1 MSQFHK
7 KVEDVNSLGVN
18 KRLRKRAE
26 YLKIQSKGKKNR
38 SKYLLIS
45 IVENKSEF
53 SRIGVTITKK
63 IDKRAARR
71 NRLRRRIKEVFRK
84 FNSKFEFS
92 ADIVVV
98 GLKDSTDIN
107 FSQVKKDLVYLFYQS
122 SLLKP
127 LRQKRL

>member
-1 MSQFHK
+1 MLPSRK
-7 KVEDVNSLGVN
+7 KVEDVNKLGVN

-26 YLKIQSKGKKNR
+26 YLRIQSKGKKTK
-38 SKYLLIS
+38 SKYFLIS
-45 IVENKSEF
+45 VVENNSEC

-71 NRLRRRIKEVFRK
+71 NRLRRRVKEVFRK
-84 FNSKFEFS
+84 FNSKFEHN

-98 GLKDSTDIN
+98 GLKNSTEVDFTQI
-107 FSQVKKDLVYLFYQS
+107 KKDLVYLFYQS

-127 LRQKRL
+127 LKK

>member
-1 MSQFHK
+1 MLPSHK
-7 KVEDVNSLGVN
+7 KVEDVNKLGVN

-26 YLKIQSKGKKNR
+26 YLRIQSKGKKAK
-38 SKYLLIS
+38 SKYFLIS
-45 IVENKSEF
+45 VVENNFEC

-71 NRLRRRIKEVFRK
+71 NRLRRRVKEVFRK
-84 FNSKFEFS
+84 FNSKFELN

-98 GLKDSTDIN
+98 GLKNSTEVDFTQI
-107 FSQVKKDLVYLFYQS
+107 KKDLVYLFYQS

-127 LRQKRL
+127 LKK